1 MGSASP
7 KSPFFRE
14 LAYCFLLVATPAQ
27 AMGSASPKSPFFRP
41 ACITL
46 DLVKYIV
53 LPSPR
58 STELSYWG
66 MTILITLHWAPLAPG
81 TRQILVHTAPSSVS
95 STVCP
100 LLKHWGAHLASAAN
114 LTHLPILW
122 SRASVST
129 QASSSLHCPPL
140 VMSQSLAS
148 PSSSLSSSSSSIPFA
163 AIMVK
168 EPEVIRAPAQPT
180 PLLALA
186 ASPRSAFFWTDC
198 TPRSSTSDA
207 MHATSAMAASNITMR
222 DM

>member
-1 MGSASP
+1 MSLSIHTIGSYI
-7 KSPFFRE
+7 
-14 LAYCFLLVATPAQ
+14 YCFLLVATPAH

-100 LLKHWGAHLASAAN
+100 LLKHCGAHLASAAN

-129 QASSSLHCPPL
+129 HASSLSWHWPPL

-148 PSSSLSSSSSSIPFA
+148 PSSLFSSP
-163 AIMVK
+163 
-168 EPEVIRAPAQPT
+168 
-180 PLLALA
+180 
-186 ASPRSAFFWTDC
+186 C
-198 TPRSSTSDA
+198 
-207 MHATSAMAASNITMR
+207 
-222 DM
+222 